1 MAEKKKVSILGCGW
15 LGFPLGSALVQKGY
29 DVKGSTTSEDKIESL
44 KQEGIQPY
52 HFSLNLETLP
62 NGLKEFLEAEVVII
76 TLPPKAKNNS
86 SPVLPDI
93 LKNLQPWIE
102 QSGIQEL
109 ILISSTSVYPK
120 SNSIVDEH
128 TDPAPSRKNGHA
140 LVEAENIVKALSGI
154 STTILR
160 LGGLIGYDRIPH
172 KFLGFTV
179 TPTNPNGQLNLVHR
193 DDIIAIMQKLM
204 ASGITNEVFN
214 IVADE
219 HPKRRT
225 YYETAAHL
233 LHAFPPAWEDE
244 EASYK
249 IVSNEKIKSALEYQF
264 IYPDP
269 LDFLKEN
276 LVPQNA

>member
-15 LGFPLGSALVQKGY
+15 LGFPLGTALVQKGY

-52 HFSLNLETLP
+52 QFSLNLETLP

-102 QSGIQEL
+102 QSAIQEL

-120 SNSIVDEH
+120 SNSIVDEN

-225 YYETAAHL
+225 
-233 LHAFPPAWEDE
+233 
-244 EASYK
+244 
-249 IVSNEKIKSALEYQF
+249 
-264 IYPDP
+264 
-269 LDFLKEN
+269 
-276 LVPQNA
+276 